1 MSEQVLIQFR
11 ADKALRQEVA
21 EIYETLGMDL
31 PTALRMFLTRSKM
44 ERGLPFE
51 AKLPKEP
58 VSRSDAWNAFE
69 QLRQQAS
76 TLPEMS
82 LEEINEEI
90 KTAREERRRKR

>member
-21 EIYETLGMDL
+21 EIYESMGMDL
-31 PTALRMFLTRSKM
+31 PTALRMFLARSKM

-51 AKLPKEP
+51 AKLPKT
-58 VSRSDAWNAFE
+58 VISRDEAWNAFE
-69 QLRQQAS
+69 ELRRQAS
-76 TLPEMS
+76 DLPEMS

-90 KTAREERRRKR
+90 NAVREERRRSR